1 MNSMTGYGKGVAE
14 SAGRKVG
21 VEIKSVNHRFLD
33 MNIKLPRTL
42 GFAEDIIRSE
52 VKGAVTRG
60 HLDIYVNYE
69 RESGGKISMDEQLAR
84 DYCTM
89 AAKAAMKFSIT
100 NDLSVSALFRMPEV
114 VVVKEED
121 EDEEAVGKLVEQ
133 AVREA
138 LNGLSVMRAKEG
150 EMLMRDFAEK
160 LANISA
166 FVDEVEKLAPVT
178 VEEHKNRMRERITE
192 MLGDVAFDEAR
203 LMNEAAF
210 FADKVAVDEEIA
222 RLRSHIAHFKDICA
236 AGGALGKKLDF
247 IVQEMNRETNTI
259 GSKCSDSKI
268 AQCVISAKCEIE
280 KVREQVQNVE

>member
-52 VKGAVTRG
+52 VKGAITRG

-69 RESGGKISMDEQLAR
+69 RESGGKISMDEQLVR

-150 EMLMRDFAEK
+150 EMLMRDFSEK

>member
-1 MNSMTGYGKGVAE
+1 MNSMTGYGNGVAE

-52 VKGAVTRG
+52 VKGAITRG

-150 EMLMRDFAEK
+150 EMLMRDFSEK

-222 RLRSHIAHFKDICA
+222 RLRSHIAHFRDICA

>member
-138 LNGLSVMRAKEG
+138 LKGLSVMRAKEG
-150 EMLMRDFAEK
+150 EMLMRDFSEK

-166 FVDEVEKLAPVT
+166 FVDEVEKIAPVT

-222 RLRSHIAHFKDICA
+222 RLRSHIAHFEDICA

>member
-138 LNGLSVMRAKEG
+138 LKGLSVMRAKEG
-150 EMLMRDFAEK
+150 EMLMRDFSEK